1 MKFGKQ
7 ELINL
12 QRNEKNLFSF
22 LRELDGKDV
31 AEINMKI
38 LAIKKK
44 QEASSIIF

>member
-38 LAIKKK
+38 LAIKKNRR
-44 QEASSIIF
+44 QAV

>member
-38 LAIKKK
+38 LAIKK